1 MTLALRGEAAEVAL
15 GEAQAVL
22 ALVQDDERRGRLADL
37 VAAVQDGELDDDDAQ
52 ALEELIELGL
62 QSGRIR
68 GIYGPEGE
76 QAALKTFRRLPGG
89 RALEACGADVLVV
102 DRYRPDLLD
111 GVWLVVVVDRE
122 QGERVSADANERHIF
137 CNVEDVPELCTFIL
151 PALHRRGDITV
162 AVSTGGASPVLAQ
175 WLRDRFASQIGFEHE
190 QLATEL
196 RRIRPWVKQRFE
208 TYEERRDFFRDAVA
222 RALG

>member
-1 MTLALRGEAAEVAL
+1 MTQHYVTCLDLTGRR
-15 GEAQAVL
+15 VL
-22 ALVQDDERRGRLADL
+22 LVGRS
-37 VAAVQDGELDDDDAQ
+37 QQ
-52 ALEELIELGL
+52 
-62 QSGRIR
+62 
-68 GIYGPEGE
+68 
-76 QAALKTFRRLPGG
+76 KG

>member
-1 MTLALRGEAAEVAL
+1 MTQHYVTCLDLTGRR
-15 GEAQAVL
+15 VL
-22 ALVQDDERRGRLADL
+22 LVGRSQQKL
-37 VAAVQDGELDDDDAQ
+37 
-52 ALEELIELGL
+52 
-62 QSGRIR
+62 
-68 GIYGPEGE
+68 
-76 QAALKTFRRLPGG
+76 

-122 QGERVSADANERHIF
+122 QGERVFADASERHIF